1 MYTYSPTA
9 ILITGASSGLG
20 KALALEYGRVGVVL
34 WLTGR
39 NEARLL
45 KTVRAAEQ
53 QGATVFWKILDI
65 SDQEQVRDWIDE
77 IEEQTPLDLVISN
90 AGITGSHSIGDEI
103 ETANTAHAQ
112 VSTNLGGTINLV
124 TAIAPYMQKRRSGR
138 IALISSLAGMQPIS
152 DGPAYGASKA
162 GIIAYGE
169 AMRDHL
175 HEWDVFVSVICPG
188 YIRTPMADQFKSWR
202 PFEYSAEQAANAIR
216 KSVARKKA
224 FFPFPWPL
232 VLGIR
237 IGKFLP
243 WKLRRLANQRFNY
256 ER

>member
-162 GIIAYGE
+162 GIIAYVKRCGI
-169 AMRDHL
+169 
-175 HEWDVFVSVICPG
+175 ICMNGMCLSQLFAPD
-188 YIRTPMADQFKSWR
+188 T
-202 PFEYSAEQAANAIR
+202 SA
-216 KSVARKKA
+216 
-224 FFPFPWPL
+224 
-232 VLGIR
+232 
-237 IGKFLP
+237 LP
-243 WKLRRLANQRFNY
+243 WLISSKAGGRLNIPQSRQQTQFANP
-256 ER
+256 